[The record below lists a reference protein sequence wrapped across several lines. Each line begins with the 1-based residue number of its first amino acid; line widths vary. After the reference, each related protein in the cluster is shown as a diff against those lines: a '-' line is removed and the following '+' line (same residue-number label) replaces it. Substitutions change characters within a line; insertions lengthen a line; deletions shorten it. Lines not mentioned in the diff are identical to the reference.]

1 MKVILLQD
9 VKGKGKKDD
18 LLNVPDGY
26 ARNFLLPQK
35 LAIIA
40 DAKAQ
45 NELKNKEAANA
56 FRIEEERRAARAIA
70 ERLHTVTVKIKAQC
84 GADGRLYGSVT
95 AKDVADA
102 LKEQFDIAVDKR
114 KLTITDAVKGFG
126 SYSVEVK
133 LYTDVVGKFT
143 LVVHD

>member
-9 VKGKGKKDD
+9 VKGKGKKDE

-56 FRIEEERRAARAIA
+56 FRIEEERRAARAVA
-70 ERLHTVTVKIKAQC
+70 EKLATVTVKIRVQS
-84 GADGRLYGSVT
+84 GADGRFYGSVT
-95 AKDVADA
+95 AKEVAEA
-102 LKEQFDIAVDKR
+102 LQKQFNITVDKR
-114 KLTITDAVKGFG
+114 KMTLPDSVKGYG